1 MNKLTTDKRVQI
13 ISALVEGNSIRSTV
27 RMTGASK
34 NTIAKLLIEIGA
46 ACSVYMDKHFRNLN
60 CQNVQVDEIW
70 SFVGAKQR
78 NIRVTPDM
86 EVRGSVWTWIA
97 IDADTKLVPLFMVGP
112 RTLGTATA
120 FMIDLAG
127 RMAERIQLST
137 DGHPSYLG
145 AVPKAFGADIDYAA
159 IVKIYTAD
167 ANPRKPE
174 QRYSAGVCIAAEK
187 EVRIG
192 EPDMAKV
199 STSYVERQNLTMRM
213 SMRRFTR
220 LTNAFSK
227 KIENHVAAISLH
239 YMHYN
244 YVRVHQTV
252 RVSPAMAAK
261 VTDRLWS
268 IEDIVALIA

>member
-1 MNKLTTDKRVQI
+1 MNKLTTSKRVQI

-46 ACSVYMDKHFRNLN
+46 ACTQYMDKNLRNLT
-60 CQNVQVDEIW
+60 CQNIQVDEIW

-78 NIRVTPDM
+78 NVRVTPDM
-86 EVRGSVWTWIA
+86 AVRGDVWTWIA

-112 RTLGTATA
+112 RTTNAATE
-120 FMIDLAG
+120 FMIDLAA
-127 RMAERIQLST
+127 RMANRIQLST
-137 DGHPSYLG
+137 DGHLAYINS
-145 AVPKAFGADIDYAA
+145 VPKAFGADIDYAA
-159 IVKIYTAD
+159 IIKIYSND
-167 ANPRKPE
+167 ANLKKPE
-174 QRYSAGVCIAAEK
+174 QRYSPGVCIAAEK
-187 EVRIG
+187 EARIG
-192 EPDMAKV
+192 DPDMAKV

-227 KIENHVAAISLH
+227 KIENHVAAIALH

-244 YVRVHQTV
+244 YCRIHQSLRIT
-252 RVSPAMAAK
+252 PAMAAG
-261 VTDRLWS
+261 VSDHLW
-268 IEDIVALIA
+268 DISELVGLLR